1 MNNPTNP
8 LRQYF
13 RRPTIY
19 LKLPS
24 SGISYSSDILDM
36 PESGELPV
44 YPMTAIDEITTKTPD
59 ALYNGDAIAELI
71 KSCVPNIKKPYEI
84 TSVDFDAILIAIK
97 TATQGN
103 DYDVES
109 VCPKC
114 SETTSYKVN
123 LVSLL
128 SQIQPPD
135 YDATLKLNELEF
147 KFRPL
152 VYREMNEVNLNQ
164 FEVQRVFMDIENSQT
179 DKEKLEK
186 SQIALKMVTELT
198 MKVITKTV
206 EYIKTPELIVTEEE
220 HILDYLQNCDKTTYI
235 KIRDYNAELKN
246 STVLKPLKIVCPA
259 CNNNYEQ
266 SIVIN
271 ATDFFV

>member
-1 MNNPTNP
+1 MSNTNNP

-13 RRPTIY
+13 RRPAIY

-24 SGISYSSDILDM
+24 GGILYSPDVIDM
-36 PESGELPV
+36 PDNGELPV

-59 ALYNGDAIAELI
+59 ALFNGDAIAELI
-71 KSCVPNIKKPYEI
+71 KSCIPNIKKPYEI
-84 TSVDFDAILIAIK
+84 TSVDFDAILIGIK

-103 DYDVES
+103 DYEIKS
-109 VCPKC
+109 QCPKC
-114 SETTSYKVN
+114 SEEATYSVN

-135 YDATLKLNELEF
+135 YDTPLSVHDLQI

-152 VYREMNEVNLNQ
+152 TYKEMNEVNLNQ
-164 FEVQRVFMDIENSQT
+164 FEVQRFFMEIENTQ
-179 DKEKLEK
+179 DEQQKIKK
-186 SQIALKMVTELT
+186 SQDALKMITDLT
-198 MKVITKTV
+198 MKVITKTI
-206 EYIKTPELIVTEEE
+206 EYIQTPETKVSDPEY
-220 HILDYLQNCDKTTYI
+220 ILDYLRNCDKVTYT

-246 STVLKPLKIVCPA
+246 STTIKPLKVICPE
-259 CNNNYEQ
+259 CSNNYEQ
-266 SIVIN
+266 SVVIN

>member
-1 MNNPTNP
+1 MSNTNNP

-13 RRPTIY
+13 RRPAIY

-24 SGISYSSDILDM
+24 GGILYSPDVIDM
-36 PESGELPV
+36 PDNGELPV

-59 ALYNGDAIAELI
+59 ALFNGDAIAELI
-71 KSCVPNIKKPYEI
+71 KSCIPNIKKPYEI
-84 TSVDFDAILIAIK
+84 TSVDFDAILIGIK

-103 DYDVES
+103 DYEIKS
-109 VCPKC
+109 QCPKC
-114 SETTSYKVN
+114 SEEATYSVN

-135 YDATLKLNELEF
+135 YDTPLSVHDLQI

-152 VYREMNEVNLNQ
+152 TYKEMNELNLNQ
-164 FEVQRVFMDIENSQT
+164 FEVQRFFMEIENTQ
-179 DKEKLEK
+179 DEQQKIKK
-186 SQIALKMVTELT
+186 SQDALKMITELT
-198 MKVITKTV
+198 MKVITKTI
-206 EYIKTPELIVTEEE
+206 EYIQTPETKVSDPEY
-220 HILDYLQNCDKTTYI
+220 ILDYLRNCDKVTYT

-246 STVLKPLKIVCPA
+246 STTIKPLKVICPE
-259 CNNNYEQ
+259 CSNNYEQ
-266 SIVIN
+266 SVVIN

>member
-1 MNNPTNP
+1 MSNANNP

-13 RRPTIY
+13 RRPAIY

-24 SGISYSSDILDM
+24 GGSMYSHEVVEM
-36 PESGELPV
+36 PDNGELPV

-59 ALYNGDAIAELI
+59 ALFNGDAIAELI

-84 TSVDFDAILIAIK
+84 NSIDFDAILIGIK

-103 DYDVES
+103 DYEIKS
-109 VCPKC
+109 QCPKC
-114 SETTSYKVN
+114 SEEATYNIN

-135 YDATLKLNELEF
+135 YDTPLKINDLEL

-152 VYREMNEVNLNQ
+152 TYKEMNEVNLNQ
-164 FEVQRVFMDIENSQT
+164 FEVQRFFMDIENTQ
-179 DKEKLEK
+179 DEQQKVQK
-186 SQIALKMVTELT
+186 SQEALKMITELT
-198 MKVITKTV
+198 MKVITKTI
-206 EYIKTPELIVTEEE
+206 EYIQTPETKVSEPDYL
-220 HILDYLQNCDKTTYI
+220 LDYLRNCDKATYT

-246 STVLKPLKIVCPA
+246 STTIKPLKVICPE
-259 CNNNYEQ
+259 CSNNYEQ
-266 SIVIN
+266 SVVIN
-271 ATDFFV
+271 ATDFFG